1 MNKKTL
7 LAGGVFVALGLVAFA
22 VMREPEKGQRT
33 AEAPR
38 PVPKLTD
45 FDTLEVTKD
54 GKKTIL
60 KKEGTVYKVTAPVAY
75 AADQDSAKA
84 AFEGLEKLEF
94 GSLVSDQKAKH
105 DEFEIGEKS
114 VRVTVKKADKILAD
128 LRIGKS
134 VNAATMVRVEGKDEV
149 WQSPGLLKYNY
160 DKDSAG
166 FRDKSITTFEEAK
179 AEGLEIVSKTGG
191 KIVLRKPPKPD
202 GSAADSEWGLVESAL
217 KVEPFD
223 KTVAPG
229 IISALYS
236 WKANDFADD
245 AKPADTGLDTPDLTV
260 TVTVQGGQ
268 KHGVL
273 IGKKKGDEDYYV
285 KTADKPQ
292 VFLVKKYNLE
302 RIMKRPIEFRDKTI
316 CNLNDGEITEV
327 DVARATDAFTLVKD
341 PKKSGDAA
349 WSFKKPSG
357 TTLDSGKVSGILSA
371 FKDWKGASFAE
382 DPSPAATGLAKA
394 TATVTAKSSVKGSGC
409 AFKVGA
415 ETADK
420 QNYFVQKAGSPDVF
434 QVAKWSTDRMMPKLD
449 DLKKK

>member
-7 LAGGVFVALGLVAFA
+7 LAGGVFVALGLVAFV

-33 AEAPR
+33 GEAPR

-54 GKKTIL
+54 AKTTTIKKD
-60 KKEGTVYKVTAPVAY
+60 GAVYKVTAPVAY
-75 AADQDSAKA
+75 PADQDSAKA

-94 GSLVSDQKAKH
+94 GSIVSDQKAKH
-105 DEFEIGEKS
+105 DEFEVGDKS
-114 VRVTVKKADKILAD
+114 LRVVVKKGERTLAD
-128 LRIGKS
+128 LRVGKS
-134 VNAATMVRVEGKDEV
+134 VNAATLLRVEGKDEV

-160 DKDSAG
+160 DKDAAG
-166 FRDKSITTFEEAK
+166 FRDKSITTFEESK
-179 AEGLEIVSKTGG
+179 AEGLEIVSKSGG
-191 KIVLRKPPKPD
+191 KIVLQKPPRPD
-202 GSAADSEWGLVESAL
+202 GSASETEWGVVESAI
-217 KVEPFD
+217 KIDPFD

-229 IISALYS
+229 IVSALYS

-245 AKPADTGLDTPDLTV
+245 AKPADTGLDAPDLTV

-285 KTADKPQ
+285 KAADKPQ

-327 DVARATDAFTLVKD
+327 EVARAADGFTLVKD
-341 PKKSGDAA
+341 PKKSGDDA
-349 WSFKKPSG
+349 WSFRKPAG
-357 TTLDSGKVSGILSA
+357 ATLDGTKVSGILSA

-382 DPSPAATGLAKA
+382 DPSPAATGLGKA
-394 TATVTAKSSVKGSGC
+394 TATVTARSNVKGSGC

-415 ETADK
+415 ESADK
-420 QNYFVQKAGSPDVF
+420 QNYFVQKVGSADVF